1 MSSMIP
7 DITGTTRLYGL
18 LGSPVHHSKSPLMHN
33 LSFRYHGLDSVYLC
47 FEIREEQ
54 LKTAVDGLKAAG
66 ICGFNLTMPNKN
78 HMVSLCDHLSPEAE
92 LMQAVNTVVN
102 RNGVLCGYNT
112 DGEGFLQAAAEAG
125 YDLTGKSIT
134 VIGTGG
140 AGTAICA
147 QAALNGIKKIH
158 IFSRP
163 SSRFHQRTEKL
174 ADRIRTTTQAQ
185 VELCDSADMKEL
197 KRCAAESDMLIN
209 ATSVGMNP
217 HPEDCII
224 SDPEVFYPGL
234 AVCDIIYDPKET
246 RLLSMAKARGC
257 STFNGLYMLLYQGAV
272 AFHHFTGLDM
282 PTELV
287 KQKFFSE

>member
-1 MSSMIP
+1 MFSMIP

-18 LGSPVHHSKSPLMHN
+18 LGSPVRHSKSPLMHN

-47 FEIREEQ
+47 FDIAEEQ
-54 LKTAVDGLKAAG
+54 LETAVNGLKAAG

-78 HMVSLCDHLSPEAE
+78 RMVSLCDRLSPEAE

-102 RNGVLCGYNT
+102 RDGVLYGYNT
-112 DGEGFLQAAAEAG
+112 DGAGFLQAAAAAG
-125 YDLTGKSIT
+125 HDLQGKSIT
-134 VIGTGG
+134 VLGTGG

-147 QAALNGIKKIH
+147 QAALSGVKNIH

-163 SSRFHQRTEKL
+163 ASRFHQRTENL
-174 ADRIRTTTQAQ
+174 VRRMQTATSAR
-185 VELCDSADMKEL
+185 VELCDSADMKAL

-217 HPEDCII
+217 HPEDCIVT
-224 SDPEVFYPGL
+224 DPEVFYPGL
-234 AVCDIIYDPKET
+234 AVCDIIYDPVET
-246 RLLSMAKARGC
+246 RLLSMARERGC
-257 STFNGLYMLLYQGAV
+257 SAFNGMYMLLYQGAV

-287 KQKFFSE
+287 REKFFSA